1 MFSHSMVHKV
11 YQYMFLSHTYSSQLG
26 GNSPLI
32 PSSQEVTVD
41 AAQGH
46 CNLQMSLAWLQCLAA
61 FLDCSFYFVL
71 LASISHKNFSSLV
84 I

>member
-1 MFSHSMVHKV
+1 MVSQSVPV
-11 YQYMFLSHTYSSQLG
+11 YVSISYLIFTVR
-26 GNSPLI
+26 GNSPLV

-46 CNLQMSLAWLQCLAA
+46 CNLQMSSAWLQCLAA